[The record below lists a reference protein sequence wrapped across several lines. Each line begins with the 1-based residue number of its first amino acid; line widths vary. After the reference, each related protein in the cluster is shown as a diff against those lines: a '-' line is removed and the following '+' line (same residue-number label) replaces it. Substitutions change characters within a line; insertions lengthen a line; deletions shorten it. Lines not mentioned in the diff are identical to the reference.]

1 MNEKKEWRGFVRFC
15 LPEVEDVPLR
25 RARSILVSVG
35 RSVNESKQSS
45 AGWNEVHVGT
55 GSSFRSADF
64 GAAVS
69 MQSIDRAAIL
79 AVT

>member
-1 MNEKKEWRGFVRFC
+1 
-15 LPEVEDVPLR
+15 
-25 RARSILVSVG
+25 LVSVG

-45 AGWNEVHVGT
+45 AGWNEVRVGT

-64 GAAVS
+64 GATAS
-69 MQSIDRAAIL
+69 TQSIDRAAIV